1 MAREDSPQR
10 GGNDEGV
17 DSQDAQIILTDYFSL
32 QKSSA
37 MRATRERETEG
48 AATECCSDNREFWDE
63 AGHFAEGQHIL
74 LSSFHVT
81 EWMPASPGRY
91 LTASARMEREKA
103 KQFWAGDE
111 YLPLGKFGMIL
122 GGIGTVRLASKRT
135 KFGVLHFLSATSS
148 GDSNQGVPMCMPPEV
163 HRQIVDSIKDYGG
176 VVCDIAGTIQVLDRS
191 IDRITFDRGIPRYVV
206 LVDDV
211 RVIRP
216 SRPGSVRATASV
228 LYGGACREYE
238 RHYRSDRALGWSFA
252 YFDPATDSSNG
263 LPSAVDWLED
273 YARRHS
279 VSEGPRILGDFD
291 EHMEHFQLPVA
302 MPLSSLL
309 AGKADLEDFA
319 AVARKVL
326 SAARSTPNARGAAT
340 PQNRGAARCSALR
353 RGAFFRR
360 RGSGART
367 QNCRI
372 APNRGC

>member
-1 MAREDSPQR
+1 
-10 GGNDEGV
+10 
-17 DSQDAQIILTDYFSL
+17 
-32 QKSSA
+32 
-37 MRATRERETEG
+37 
-48 AATECCSDNREFWDE
+48 
-63 AGHFAEGQHIL
+63 
-74 LSSFHVT
+74 
-81 EWMPASPGRY
+81 
-91 LTASARMEREKA
+91 
-103 KQFWAGDE
+103 
-111 YLPLGKFGMIL
+111 MIL

-148 GDSNQGVPMCMPPEV
+148 GDSNQGVPMCVPPEV

-238 RHYRSDRALGWSFA
+238 RHYRSDNALGWSFA

-263 LPSAVDWLED
+263 LPSAVDWLEN

-319 AVARKVL
+319 AVARKYSVQLDLRQMREEQQRLRTEVRRDAPLYDVAL
-326 SAARSTPNARGAAT
+326 SFAGEDRVRARKIAELLRTVGVRVFFDEYEQATLWGRNLYSHLSEIYREKAKYCLMFISANYAAKLWTKHEREAAQARAFRESREYILPLRLDDTVIPGLNETIAYIDL
-340 PQNRGAARCSALR
+340 RVVSDEEVARLV
-353 RGAFFRR
+353 
-360 RGSGART
+360 
-367 QNCRI
+367 QEKI
-372 APNRGC
+372 ASSRDRDQ